1 MPCTKQ
7 VLGRSYRF
15 EFLLKKKAIKSLQTI
30 SLRIWTSKD
39 SIYICIL
46 EPMCSL
52 LCIAQW
58 IQSSLEVYPAFPGR
72 RGLQRKDGPLS
83 HGLRQSHIIREK
95 CFVTHKAFLHFKVIC
110 NRLFTC
116 IRTSQRPFRDCFIFV
131 LH

>member
-1 MPCTKQ
+1 MQPS
-7 VLGRSYRF
+7 LYRSVD
-15 EFLLKKKAIKSLQTI
+15 A
-30 SLRIWTSKD
+30 
-39 SIYICIL
+39 
-46 EPMCSL
+46 
-52 LCIAQW
+52 
-58 IQSSLEVYPAFPGR
+58 VFPGGVSSFSR
-72 RGLQRKDGPLS
+72 KERKDGPLS